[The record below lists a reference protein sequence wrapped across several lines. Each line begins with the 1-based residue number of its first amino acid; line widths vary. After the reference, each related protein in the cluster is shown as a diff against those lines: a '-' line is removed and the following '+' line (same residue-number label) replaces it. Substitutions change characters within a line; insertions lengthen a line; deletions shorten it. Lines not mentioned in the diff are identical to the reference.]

1 MDDSLSAW
9 LYVVEMQKSM
19 KWSDREELVL
29 GRSMK
34 PVVVGINVDENRD
47 GSVEILV
54 SMFGGCSERQLDDS
68 LGVWLYI

>member
-1 MDDSLSAW
+1 
-9 LYVVEMQKSM
+9 M

-34 PVVVGINVDENRD
+34 ALVLRIHMYKNRY

-54 SMFGGCSERQLDDS
+54 SMFGGCRERQLDDS
-68 LGVWLYI
+68 LSGWLYVVEMQVNEVE

>member
-1 MDDSLSAW
+1 
-9 LYVVEMQKSM
+9 M

-34 PVVVGINVDENRD
+34 PVVVGINMY

-54 SMFGGCSERQLDDS
+54 SMFGGCSEP
-68 LGVWLYI
+68 

>member
-1 MDDSLSAW
+1 
-9 LYVVEMQKSM
+9 M

-34 PVVVGINVDENRD
+34 PLVVRINMYKNRH

-54 SMFGGCSERQLDDS
+54 SMFGGCRERQLDDS
-68 LGVWLYI
+68 LSGWLYVVAMQVNEVE

>member
-1 MDDSLSAW
+1 
-9 LYVVEMQKSM
+9 M

-29 GRSMK
+29 GRGMK
-34 PVVVGINVDENRD
+34 PVVVGINMYKNRY

-54 SMFGGCSERQLDDS
+54 SMFGGCRERQLDDS